1 MRIIT
6 AAVLACC
13 LTAGCGGGSGKG
25 PAKAQVSGTVLLDN
39 QPMGGGEIR
48 FSLPGEVPQSL
59 EIKGGAFSGPV
70 NIGKNRVEVVW
81 DKDGPP
87 NPTDPKAAPVRV
99 NAVSDK
105 YSGPNSPFTV
115 DVDSGGKSDLKFEVK
130 SARK

>member
-1 MRIIT
+1 
-6 AAVLACC
+6 
-13 LTAGCGGGSGKG
+13 
-25 PAKAQVSGTVLLDN
+25 
-39 QPMGGGEIR
+39 MGGGEIR
-48 FSLPGEVPQSL
+48 FSLPGEVPQSM
-59 EIKGGAFSGPV
+59 EIKDGAFSGQV

-87 NPTDPKAAPVRV
+87 NPTDPKAPPVRV
-99 NAVSDK
+99 NAVAEK